1 LRLDPDLSAGAVGC
15 CARESRA
22 LDRPTFDSAGKL
34 VNAQLNAQRQFA
46 KQMAASG
53 AVATRTAQAGAA
65 QVTEALWGGS
75 VL

>member
-1 LRLDPDLSAGAVGC
+1 
-15 CARESRA
+15 
-22 LDRPTFDSAGKL
+22 